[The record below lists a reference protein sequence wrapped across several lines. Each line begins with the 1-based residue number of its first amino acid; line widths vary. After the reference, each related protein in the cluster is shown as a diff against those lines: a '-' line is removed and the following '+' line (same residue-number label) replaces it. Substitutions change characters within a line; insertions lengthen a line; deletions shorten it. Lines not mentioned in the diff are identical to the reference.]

1 MLRILLFLAALVGAS
16 QPGGQWR
23 PSFELVQ
30 PDLFSA
36 TGGQANAWADAD
48 NDGDLDY
55 FVGFRGRPNRFYRND
70 NGTFRDV
77 AAQVGLADNQETRAV
92 AWADYDLD
100 GDVDLYIGFA
110 DPAVPASR
118 AASTW
123 RLRRW
128 GEVSG
133 ASRPSGTRIRLYTD
147 LTVSYHFS

>member
-36 TGGQANAWADAD
+36 TGGQANAWADVD
-48 NDGDLDY
+48 N
-55 FVGFRGRPNRFYRND
+55 
-70 NGTFRDV
+70 
-77 AAQVGLADNQETRAV
+77 
-92 AWADYDLD
+92 D